1 MRTSPLVTTLDSV
14 HFLEAIFNMDADW
27 LQHPVG
33 GFWVDVQK
41 NAALFVF
48 SAHTFR
54 VFGVNYREK

>member
-1 MRTSPLVTTLDSV
+1 
-14 HFLEAIFNMDADW
+14 MDADW